1 MFRKTIR
8 CLAERFECL
17 ARRSLFV
24 VYKGWYH
31 PLSAF
36 SNTTYVLVAPGRS
49 AGRAPVALHRRP
61 PDDSRTP
68 PTHPLPAEKVA
79 AAGAAVVIVLDRWFN
94 HALSAALHVPV
105 IQVAVALAAL
115 RVGLAVMQWVSRVYV
130 LTNRRIMRIRGVFRA
145 DLFACPLVQI
155 IGSQV
160 TAGPHEAVLR
170 LGTIRFNTGHTTGD
184 GSWYHV
190 ARPDEVHAEIR
201 RALERAIDR
210 HP

>member
-1 MFRKTIR
+1 MNIDWPTSSTVEGTPGSAVEAPPSASLHVEQATVPSHLLDGGEVVV
-8 CLAERFECL
+8 LAIKP
-17 ARRSLFV
+17 SL
-24 VYKGWYH
+24 W
-31 PLSAF
+31 
-36 SNTTYVLVAPGRS
+36 TVLFGS
-49 AGRAPVALHRRP
+49 FQWLC
-61 PDDSRTP
+61 
-68 PTHPLPAEKVA
+68 
-79 AAGAAVVIVLDRWFN
+79 GAAVVIVLDRWFS

-160 TAGPHEAVLR
+160 TAGPHEAALR